1 MNVAARH
8 QAALSELSRVALA
21 GAELSTLRNQAVT
34 LVAATLAVEYSG
46 IWDLRADAAVM
57 VLRAGTGWPA
67 GALGQ
72 ATMCVAPAGAT
83 TAPWPDSVP
92 LLVTDWDSETRVLQP
107 PLLRDH
113 GVRAGIWVAIP
124 GPAGPCGLLSADSVR
139 CRKFTSPDISFLHA
153 VAHML
158 ALARER
164 VQIQEALDG
173 PVGARTHEI
182 EQQLIAAAQDRAV
195 LEERQRLARDLHDS
209 VIQALYSVA
218 LHAEA
223 ANRLLAAGDV
233 GTAGEYLCDLRDTAQ
248 EALEE
253 MRLLIFELRPPVLE
267 QVGLAAALQ
276 ARLGAVER
284 RANLQTELIVEGV
297 GDLPAR
303 VEQALYRIAQEALTN
318 ALKHARARCIMV
330 RLRQIESQV
339 ILEITDDGIGF
350 DPATG
355 GAQGGLGL
363 QGIAERVT
371 RLDGRL
377 TMQSRPGAGTR
388 LRVEVAL

>member
-1 MNVAARH
+1 MNVATRH
-8 QAALSELSRVALA
+8 QAALDKLTRMALA
-21 GAELSTLRNQAVT
+21 DAELPALRDQAAT

-46 IWDLRADAAVM
+46 IWDLRADTAVL

-83 TAPWPDSVP
+83 TAPWLDSVP
-92 LLVTDWDSETRVLQP
+92 LMVTDWDSETRVPQP

-113 GVRAGIWVAIP
+113 DVRAGIWVAIP
-124 GPAGPCGLLSADSVR
+124 GPTGPCGLLSADSVR
-139 CRKFTSPDISFLHA
+139 RRKFTSPDISFLHA
-153 VAHML
+153 VAHVL
-158 ALARER
+158 ALACER
-164 VQIQEALDG
+164 VQVEQIPARRLE
-173 PVGARTHEI
+173 ARTQEI
-182 EQQLIAAAQDRAV
+182 EQQLIAAAQDTAV

-209 VIQALYSVA
+209 VIQALYSVT

-267 QVGLAAALQ
+267 QGGLAAALQ
-276 ARLGAVER
+276 ARLRAVEG
-284 RANLQTELIVEGV
+284 RANLETELIVEGV
-297 GDLPAR
+297 SDLPAR
-303 VEQALYRIAQEALTN
+303 VEQALYRIAQEALNN
-318 ALKHARARCIMV
+318 ALKHARARCILV
-330 RLRQIESQV
+330 RLRQVSSQV
-339 ILEITDDGIGF
+339 ILEITVDGIGF
-350 DPATG
+350 DPAGVRETG
-355 GAQGGLGL
+355 RLGL

-371 RLDGRL
+371 QLGGRL
-377 TMQSRPGAGTR
+377 TVQSRLGAGTR
-388 LRVEVAL
+388 LRVEVTL

>member
-1 MNVAARH
+1 MNIAARH
-8 QAALSELSRVALA
+8 QAALSKMSHMALT
-21 GAELSTLRNQAVT
+21 GAKLPALLDAAVT
-34 LVAATLAVEYSG
+34 QVATILAVEYSG
-46 IWDLRADAAVM
+46 IWDGRPDCGGL
-57 VLRAGTGWPA
+57 VLQAGIGWPA

-72 ATMCVAPAGAT
+72 ATMSLAPKGAPA
-83 TAPWPDSVP
+83 APWLDTVP
-92 LLVTDWDSETRVLQP
+92 LMVRDWAGETRVPQP

-113 GVRAGIWVAIP
+113 GVRAGVWVPIP
-124 GPAGPCGLLSADSVR
+124 GPNGFHGILSADSTR
-139 CRKFTSPDISFLHA
+139 PRKFTSADISFLHA
-153 VAHML
+153 VAQML

-164 VQIQEALDG
+164 VQVEEM
-173 PVGARTHEI
+173 PARR
-182 EQQLIAAAQDRAV
+182 LIAAAQDTAV

-209 VIQALYSVA
+209 VIQALYSVT

-276 ARLGAVER
+276 ARLSAVEG

-297 GDLPAR
+297 RDLPAR
-303 VEQALYRIAQEALTN
+303 VEQALYRIAQEALNN
-318 ALKHARARCIMV
+318 ALKHARAQCIMV
-330 RLRQIESQV
+330 SLRQIESQV
-339 ILEITDDGIGF
+339 SLEITDDGIGF
-350 DPATG
+350 DPVAVRET
-355 GAQGGLGL
+355 GGLGL

-371 RLDGRL
+371 QLDGRL
-377 TMQSRPGAGTR
+377 AVQSLPGAGTR
-388 LRVEVAL
+388 LRVEVAI